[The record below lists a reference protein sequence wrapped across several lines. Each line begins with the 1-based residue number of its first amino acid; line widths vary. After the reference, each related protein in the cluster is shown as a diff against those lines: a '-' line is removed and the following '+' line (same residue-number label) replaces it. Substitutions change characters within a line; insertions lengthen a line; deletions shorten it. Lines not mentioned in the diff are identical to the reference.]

1 MNTSWRT
8 TPAARLLGAAGSWFL
23 FAASFTLLFQG
34 AVVVIAL
41 GGSCA
46 SGGPYEI
53 AVECPDNVAAFVPL
67 SILGGFIA
75 VGLALM
81 LAGGFGTPLAP
92 WSWAIL
98 FVGLSLAFAWGG
110 GVVGWTIFALFA
122 VMGAV
127 PLVLELR
134 ANPLRTF
141 LGSRTVRGEAFAFR
155 DNERRAIM
163 SYSAPREGV
172 VAPNAGHLLVGIGIP
187 VVAAALGVVTGLAIF

>member
-1 MNTSWRT
+1 MNSSWRA

-23 FAASFTLLFQG
+23 FAACFTLLFQG

-67 SILGGFIA
+67 SIFGGLIA
-75 VGLALM
+75 VGIALFLAN
-81 LAGGFGTPLAP
+81 GFGTPLAP
-92 WSWAIL
+92 WAWAIL
-98 FVGLSLAFAWGG
+98 FVGLSVAFAWGG
-110 GVVGWTIFALFA
+110 GVVGWGIFALFA

-127 PLVLELR
+127 PLVIELR

-141 LGSRTVRGEAFAFR
+141 VGSRSVRGEAFAFR
-155 DNERRAIM
+155 GNERRGIM
-163 SYSAPREGV
+163 SDSAPREG
-172 VAPNAGHLLVGIGIP
+172 AGTPNAGHLLTGLGIP
-187 VVAAALGVVTGLAIF
+187 VVAATLGVLAGLAIF